1 MEAMLNGLKPL
12 RGLALA
18 ASLAALGCHAQTPI
32 KTPGAAAEPVQVG
45 VKLSPSLARRIE
57 VMIRS
62 KADIAADYNIAI
74 GTPAASPIN
83 GYDRIDIS
91 FSSETKSTKP
101 TPFLISTDGKTLA
114 QLNQFDISQD
124 PSEKVSAAGRP
135 SRGGPPSAPVTIVVF
150 DDLECPFCA
159 VMNDE
164 LIPAVMN
171 RYKDQV
177 RIVYRDFPLEEL
189 HPWAKHA
196 AIDAE
201 CLASASTP
209 AYWSYVDYVHAH
221 AADMA
226 GAEKTADKAG
236 QSLDKIALDEGT
248 KQKVDQSQL
257 ISCVLKQDPKAVNMA
272 ILQGEAEPLHLSQA
286 PVVFINGEKLEGIT
300 SVENMYR
307 IVDRALVAA
316 GQTPPP
322 LPPPAK
328 AAPAAARP
336 GS

>member
-1 MEAMLNGLKPL
+1 METMLNGLRPL
-12 RGLALA
+12 RGLALV
-18 ASLAALGCHAQTPI
+18 ASLAALGCHAQTPAPASTTQPI
-32 KTPGAAAEPVQVG
+32 QIG
-45 VKLSPSLARRIE
+45 VKLSPNLARRIE
-57 VMIRS
+57 LMIRS
-62 KADIAADYNIAI
+62 KADVGADYDMTV
-74 GTPAASPIN
+74 GTPTASTIN
-83 GYDRIDIS
+83 GYDLVDIS
-91 FSSETKSTKP
+91 FSADGKSTKSV
-101 TPFLISTDGKTLA
+101 PFLLSTDGKILA

-124 PSEKVSAAGRP
+124 PSDRVSAAGRP
-135 SRGGPPSAPVTIVVF
+135 SRGGPANAPVTIVVF

-164 LIPAVMN
+164 LMPAVMN
-171 RYKDQV
+171 RYKNQIRV
-177 RIVYRDFPLEEL
+177 VYRDFPLVEL

-226 GAEKTADKAG
+226 GAEKTTDKAD

-248 KQKVDQSQL
+248 RQKVDQSQL
-257 ISCVLKQDPKAVNMA
+257 ISCVLKQDAKGVNTS
-272 ILQGEAEPLHLSQA
+272 ILQGEADPLRLSQA

-300 SVENMYR
+300 SIENMYR

-328 AAPAAARP
+328 VAPVAAKP

>member
-1 MEAMLNGLKPL
+1 MEIMLNGLRSL
-12 RGLALA
+12 SGLALV
-18 ASLAALGCHAQTPI
+18 ASLAALGCRAQTPA
-32 KTPGAAAEPVQVG
+32 PGSTAQPVQVG
-45 VKLSPSLARRIE
+45 VKLSPAFARRIE
-57 VMIRS
+57 IMIRS
-62 KADIAADYNIAI
+62 KANVPVDYHIDI
-74 GTPAASPIN
+74 GTPARSTLN
-83 GYDRIDIS
+83 GYDLIDVS
-91 FSSETKSTKP
+91 FGADDKSAKSV
-101 TPFLISTDGKTLA
+101 PFLLSTDGKTLA

-124 PSEKVSAAGRP
+124 PSDIASTAGRP
-135 SRGGPPSAPVTIVVF
+135 SRGGAATAPVTIVVF

-164 LIPAVMN
+164 LMPAVMN

-177 RIVYRDFPLEEL
+177 RVVYRDFPLEEL

-226 GAEKTADKAG
+226 GVEKTTDKAN

-248 KQKVDQSQL
+248 KQKVNQSQL
-257 ISCVLKQDPKAVNMA
+257 ISCVLKQDAKGVNTS
-272 ILQGEAEPLHLSQA
+272 ILQGEANPLRLSQA

-300 SVENMYR
+300 SIDNMYR

-328 AAPAAARP
+328 AAPVAAKP